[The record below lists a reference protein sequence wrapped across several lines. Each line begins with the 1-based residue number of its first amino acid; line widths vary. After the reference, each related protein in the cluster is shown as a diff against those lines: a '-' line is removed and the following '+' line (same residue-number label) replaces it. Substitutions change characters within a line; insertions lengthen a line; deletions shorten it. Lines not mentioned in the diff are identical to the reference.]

1 MIWKSS
7 AWWWCDVANVC
18 QVFAIFGA
26 TAPAGAVAGSL
37 FAGLFALAWWPW
49 AFWSF
54 AIALAFIA
62 VVSYFVIPDPPRKMV
77 VTRMSLRQKLV
88 SLDLGGAILGITALI
103 LINFAFNQAPIVG
116 WDEAYVYITLIIG
129 ALCLGAFFF
138 VELRVASDPLI
149 PLHAFTSDVCFVLG
163 CSACGWASFGI
174 WVYYLWVY
182 LTQLRGSSPL
192 LATAQISPLVIS
204 GLVAAIGTGFALSRI
219 RPAIIMTVA
228 MCAFLIGNV
237 LIGTAP
243 VDQSYWAQTFVC
255 TLIIP
260 FGMDMSF
267 PAATV
272 ILSNAV
278 EKKHQGIAASLINT
292 VVNYSISLGLGFA
305 ATVEVYT
312 IDDSSDPI
320 ETGLRHAYY
329 MSFGLAGLGLFISL
343 CYVAKGY
350 LNGHRSK
357 TRS

>member
-1 MIWKSS
+1 
-7 AWWWCDVANVC
+7 V
-18 QVFAIFGA
+18 
-26 TAPAGAVAGSL
+26 GSL
-37 FAGLFALAWWPW
+37 FAGIFALAWWPW

-54 AIALAFIA
+54 AIVLALIA
-62 VVSYFVIPDPPRKMV
+62 VVSYFVIPDPPKKKEV
-77 VTRMSLRQKLV
+77 ARMSLRQKLAA
-88 SLDLGGAILGITALI
+88 LDIGGAVLGITALV
-103 LINFAFNQAPIVG
+103 LINFAWNQAPIVG
-116 WDEAYVYITLIIG
+116 WDKPYVYITLIIG
-129 ALCLGAFFF
+129 ALFACAFFF
-138 VELRVASDPLI
+138 VELRVVSDPLI
-149 PLHAFTSDVCFVLG
+149 PFHAFTSDVCFVLG
-163 CSACGWASFGI
+163 CISCGWASFGI
-174 WVYYLWVY
+174 WVYYLWVF

-192 LATAQISPLVIS
+192 LATAQISPLAIS
-204 GLVAAIGTGFALSRI
+204 GGVAAIGTGFALSRV

-228 MCAFLIGNV
+228 MCAFLVGNI

-243 VDQSYWAQTFVC
+243 VDQTYWAQPFVC

-292 VVNYSISLGLGFA
+292 IVNYSISLGLGFA

-312 IDDSSDPI
+312 TDGSSNVT

-350 LNGHRSK
+350 WNDQRTKPRLADSHA
-357 TRS
+357 